1 MQLLIFL
8 GFITEASTRSTPLNQ
23 SKESTPVREPD
34 PTTSTQPINIQD
46 SLSNQPIS
54 IENTLT
60 KHPISIVNSSPIDKI
75 RHFESLIG
83 EAELSLQDSSLVTCC
98 YVNTS
103 FSSNYASLPRQK
115 SKGNYPACKAKISC
129 KESLIFKPYN
139 ILLNTHLKWL
149 HASLK
154 QIYRYFYFQY
164 DSARPDLPGCQF
176 CDQHLCGEF
185 YRQFSLSIYTF
196 FPANKVRIGR
206 ETLCIKKFQ
215 VGSSLETESHTL
227 LY

>member
-1 MQLLIFL
+1 MQLLISL

-103 FSSNYASLPRQK
+103 FSSNYASLPR
-115 SKGNYPACKAKISC
+115 
-129 KESLIFKPYN
+129 
-139 ILLNTHLKWL
+139 
-149 HASLK
+149 
-154 QIYRYFYFQY
+154 
-164 DSARPDLPGCQF
+164 
-176 CDQHLCGEF
+176 
-185 YRQFSLSIYTF
+185 
-196 FPANKVRIGR
+196 
-206 ETLCIKKFQ
+206 
-215 VGSSLETESHTL
+215 
-227 LY
+227 